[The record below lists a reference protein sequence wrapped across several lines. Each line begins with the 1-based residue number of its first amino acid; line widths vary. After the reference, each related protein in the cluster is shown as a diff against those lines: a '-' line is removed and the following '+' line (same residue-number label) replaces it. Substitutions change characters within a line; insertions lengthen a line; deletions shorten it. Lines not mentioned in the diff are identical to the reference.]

1 MNKVICNHIEII
13 HRDNVISVSNEN
25 VILHPGKEFISL
37 RLENPAIYSGQS
49 QDTDAGV
56 VFNETL
62 SANVRYNPDNGYL
75 NIALI
80 YYILRI
86 YSDSGSF
93 IMGLPDYPAL
103 LTYSTDKIFA
113 DLTFKSS
120 RPM

>member
-1 MNKVICNHIEII
+1 MNKVICNHIKII
-13 HRDNVISVSNEN
+13 HRDNVISIDDDNI
-25 VILHPGKEFISL
+25 ILHPGKEFISL
-37 RLENPAIYSGQS
+37 RLESPAIYTGQCL
-49 QDTDAGV
+49 DTDAGV

-62 SANVRYNPDNGYL
+62 SANIRYNQDAGFL
-75 NIALI
+75 NIPLI

-93 IMGLPDYPAL
+93 IMGLTDYPAV

>member
-13 HRDNVISVSNEN
+13 HRDNVVSIGNEN
-25 VILHPGKEFISL
+25 IILHPGKEFISL
-37 RLENPAIYSGQS
+37 RLESTAIYTGQS
-49 QDTDAGV
+49 QDTDSGM

-62 SANVRYNPDNGYL
+62 SANIRYNSDNGYL
-75 NIALI
+75 NIPLI

-93 IMGLPDYPAL
+93 IMGLPDYPAV

-113 DLTFKSS
+113 DLTFRSS

>member
-1 MNKVICNHIEII
+1 MKVICNHIEII
-13 HRDNVISVSNEN
+13 HRDNVVSIDGEN
-25 VILHPGKEFISL
+25 IILQPGKEFISL
-37 RLENPAIYSGQS
+37 RLESPAVYTGQS
-49 QDTDAGV
+49 RSTDAGN
-56 VFNETL
+56 VFDETL
-62 SANVRYNPDNGYL
+62 SATIRYDPDTGYL
-75 NIALI
+75 NIPLI

-93 IMGLPDYPAL
+93 IMGLPDYPAV